1 MKVVKIKKT
10 ICVSD
15 CFSGAKIFKYL
26 VRKTSQCVDECPE
39 GYPYYFNNECYSS
52 CENEAKQLYHLNL
65 KTVAPLLECQCG
77 NLWYF
82 TDDEEP
88 TKVCLTEDKCTLSS
102 TNNIYLKEGTKQ
114 CKKECPL
121 DMYKFNYICY
131 YKCPEKTIDHIDIE
145 HGNYCTCN
153 LNDGYWYEYED
164 NGNKF
169 YVCGKSECP
178 KYNSNND
185 INHIRKNL
193 IETEKKCVNSC
204 LNDGAEGNEFKYA
217 LRNICIKECPILSK
231 TVVDECIFYD
241 LNDGELDEL
250 EKLKNAINVQSKE
263 LYENSNN
270 LGGFLFN
277 KYDTSIQIYAID
289 KHDTLKG
296 VSLKSNLTY
305 IDFGTCLEKI
315 FTDKSLGNNGK
326 ILVSK
331 YDLLTKE
338 NTQSNNKK
346 KYLINKVEYE
356 LYSSIMNERIVASVC
371 NPYEIIISY
380 PLTLDK
386 YDNYVNGINK
396 NEYKKLFD
404 IGKEL
409 NKKNNKL
416 DTFNYNN
423 TVYKYICT
431 GIEIDGKDLV
441 LEDRYKYLYPDDVF
455 FCEHNCI
462 MNNTDFE
469 LERINCLCNYKEEID
484 FEREDEDTE
493 IKVYTSSQS
502 SANVEILKC
511 LGKLTVKQSIKNN
524 EAFYYCAVITVV
536 EISLSLFS
544 FLTSFKTISTNISN
558 LLNKI
563 GLKNSATNKIN
574 IKKNVKFKNENITT
588 TNRALNNPPKK
599 RTNDDGEED
608 ANNDKFTFDGN
619 DIKSNNDDDV
629 IFKENNIVK
638 KEVVPNYDSNNDI
651 KAEYIPPEF
660 NFKFFKLND
669 KGVIKKIE
677 RSKLPFKIEPDTRYL
692 IEAREGVNY
701 DEDYLNGPF
710 YSDQNI
716 LVVVDSN
723 SDINYKDIIQNMKKD
738 NLDKTNAKSDNHN
751 ITNNSIS
758 ISYIHNNKEDAK
770 VEQKS
775 PIKNRNINIHNKDF
789 RNTKGEKSFITIKK
803 LSLYKPQKNEK
814 ITIEDYNED
823 IKDNNQNNNNV
834 KEKNNEDENMGLF
847 TSIKI
852 EQMFLRITYNKY
864 TERNH
869 SILIVFLAEILDK
882 IYFVKICSFLKKYES
897 FSIHA
902 SLYLF
907 CHLILL
913 SLLCA
918 FFTVGVIRKI
928 WENTDFPDMSFYLL
942 YGLICNIIV
951 WVVYQIFLCILDI
964 EDGVKELLKVKNN
977 SKNNGNNDEENI
989 DDINEDL
996 ENEKYNKL
1004 MSQMKIKMIIFYLVV
1019 FLLIIFCS
1027 IYLISFFS
1035 IYTGTKSLVLE
1046 AYYICIIEIVLI
1058 KFVYGIILAALR
1070 IVSTVNE
1077 FKCLYK
1083 LVYILDKYVS

>member
-1 MKVVKIKKT
+1 
-10 ICVSD
+10 
-15 CFSGAKIFKYL
+15 
-26 VRKTSQCVDECPE
+26 
-39 GYPYYFNNECYSS
+39 
-52 CENEAKQLYHLNL
+52 
-65 KTVAPLLECQCG
+65 
-77 NLWYF
+77 
-82 TDDEEP
+82 
-88 TKVCLTEDKCTLSS
+88 
-102 TNNIYLKEGTKQ
+102 
-114 CKKECPL
+114 
-121 DMYKFNYICY
+121 
-131 YKCPEKTIDHIDIE
+131 
-145 HGNYCTCN
+145 
-153 LNDGYWYEYED
+153 
-164 NGNKF
+164 
-169 YVCGKSECP
+169 
-178 KYNSNND
+178 
-185 INHIRKNL
+185 
-193 IETEKKCVNSC
+193 
-204 LNDGAEGNEFKYA
+204 
-217 LRNICIKECPILSK
+217 
-231 TVVDECIFYD
+231 
-241 LNDGELDEL
+241 
-250 EKLKNAINVQSKE
+250 
-263 LYENSNN
+263 
-270 LGGFLFN
+270 
-277 KYDTSIQIYAID
+277 
-289 KHDTLKG
+289 
-296 VSLKSNLTY
+296 
-305 IDFGTCLEKI
+305 
-315 FTDKSLGNNGK
+315 
-326 ILVSK
+326 
-331 YDLLTKE
+331 
-338 NTQSNNKK
+338 
-346 KYLINKVEYE
+346 
-356 LYSSIMNERIVASVC
+356 
-371 NPYEIIISY
+371 
-380 PLTLDK
+380 
-386 YDNYVNGINK
+386 
-396 NEYKKLFD
+396 
-404 IGKEL
+404 
-409 NKKNNKL
+409 
-416 DTFNYNN
+416 
-423 TVYKYICT
+423 
-431 GIEIDGKDLV
+431 
-441 LEDRYKYLYPDDVF
+441 
-455 FCEHNCI
+455 
-462 MNNTDFE
+462 
-469 LERINCLCNYKEEID
+469 
-484 FEREDEDTE
+484 
-493 IKVYTSSQS
+493 
-502 SANVEILKC
+502 
-511 LGKLTVKQSIKNN
+511 
-524 EAFYYCAVITVV
+524 
-536 EISLSLFS
+536 
-544 FLTSFKTISTNISN
+544 
-558 LLNKI
+558 
-563 GLKNSATNKIN
+563 
-574 IKKNVKFKNENITT
+574 
-588 TNRALNNPPKK
+588 
-599 RTNDDGEED
+599 
-608 ANNDKFTFDGN
+608 
-619 DIKSNNDDDV
+619 
-629 IFKENNIVK
+629 
-638 KEVVPNYDSNNDI
+638 
-651 KAEYIPPEF
+651 
-660 NFKFFKLND
+660 
-669 KGVIKKIE
+669 
-677 RSKLPFKIEPDTRYL
+677 
-692 IEAREGVNY
+692 
-701 DEDYLNGPF
+701 
-710 YSDQNI
+710 
-716 LVVVDSN
+716 
-723 SDINYKDIIQNMKKD
+723 MKKD

-1019 FLLIIFCS
+1019 FLLTIFCS